1 MQNNLLSDFFGS
13 HTELSAVDH
22 FMQLMVKTNTFDN
35 RLQILQ
41 QQLQQSEK
49 LQLKVIQQNKE
60 LNDNIVDLQQLQD
73 NYQIEIKTLKKQLQ
87 EQAAKLPLLNNQLQE
102 AQQLQKQSAQQN
114 ELLCKKI
121 AELELIKNNQV
132 IENLKQ
138 KIQLQPV
145 EYEEVVRKKIIHHD
159 DEMQERKK
167 LLSSPKELS
176 YGVWTDPDT
185 GLMWARIS
193 IGQIWQNGRCLGD
206 AKKLSWFD
214 AEAECKKF
222 RLGGYSG
229 WRLPKAAELQTLMM
243 NQKTGYNCPEDFLL
257 KPVENDFGLY
267 WSSSSGSSGNSY
279 VKDVNFQSGTSY
291 DSFKSKCCYVR
302 AVRLA

>member
-1 MQNNLLSDFFGS
+1 MQNNLLSDFFVS

-167 LLSSPKELS
+167 LLSSPKEL
-176 YGVWTDPDT
+176 
-185 GLMWARIS
+185 
-193 IGQIWQNGRCLGD
+193 
-206 AKKLSWFD
+206 
-214 AEAECKKF
+214 
-222 RLGGYSG
+222 
-229 WRLPKAAELQTLMM
+229 
-243 NQKTGYNCPEDFLL
+243 
-257 KPVENDFGLY
+257 
-267 WSSSSGSSGNSY
+267 
-279 VKDVNFQSGTSY
+279 
-291 DSFKSKCCYVR
+291 
-302 AVRLA
+302 

>member
-1 MQNNLLSDFFGS
+1 MQNNLLSDFFVS

-121 AELELIKNNQV
+121 AELELIKNNSV
-132 IENLKQ
+132 
-138 KIQLQPV
+138 
-145 EYEEVVRKKIIHHD
+145 HD
-159 DEMQERKK
+159 KNR
-167 LLSSPKELS
+167 
-176 YGVWTDPDT
+176 
-185 GLMWARIS
+185 
-193 IGQIWQNGRCLGD
+193 
-206 AKKLSWFD
+206 
-214 AEAECKKF
+214 
-222 RLGGYSG
+222 
-229 WRLPKAAELQTLMM
+229 
-243 NQKTGYNCPEDFLL
+243 
-257 KPVENDFGLY
+257 
-267 WSSSSGSSGNSY
+267 
-279 VKDVNFQSGTSY
+279 
-291 DSFKSKCCYVR
+291 
-302 AVRLA
+302 

>member
-1 MQNNLLSDFFGS
+1 MQNNLLSDFFVS

-222 RLGGYSG
+222 RLKKQVITVLRIFY
-229 WRLPKAAELQTLMM
+229 
-243 NQKTGYNCPEDFLL
+243 
-257 KPVENDFGLY
+257 
-267 WSSSSGSSGNSY
+267 
-279 VKDVNFQSGTSY
+279 
-291 DSFKSKCCYVR
+291 
-302 AVRLA
+302 